1 MKKFF
6 LIEQPP
12 ISEKYRML
20 VDKLTEVKNFGNTND
35 IDKIEYNLNIIGK
48 DFSDRV
54 DIHNLFTDKGIT
66 AVFPLG
72 TYIVVLEMKKDKTKG
87 KMSFFDFDNIAD
99 ISKVRG
105 LLEMEF
111 SEYII
116 SEWFRIY
123 YLLESEFSEEEDL
136 VELIVEP
143 N

>member
-20 VDKLTEVKNFGNTND
+20 VDKLSEVKNFGYTNN
-35 IDKIEYNLNIIGK
+35 IEKIEYNLNIIGK

-66 AVFPLG
+66 TVFPLG

-87 KMSFFDFDNIAD
+87 KMSFFDFDNIED

-123 YLLESEFSEEEDL
+123 YLLESGFSEEEDL